1 MYVLDAFKFSLLQL
15 GKYSKIGNEKR
26 KIKQPPRWG
35 CVEIEIGE
43 LKVRKE
49 RGGIAG
55 IGHQQLVET

>member
-43 LKVRKE
+43 LESSEKNE
-49 RGGIAG
+49 GDCWYWSPAAG
-55 IGHQQLVET
+55 